1 MNDTNNNVFIYGTL
15 KRGYRNHKN
24 YLQSEKYLG
33 EYRTVDCYPLVIANE
48 WFAPVLLQEKGI
60 GYQVV
65 GELYSVDD
73 IKLTELD
80 KLERT
85 HHIRGYKRIL
95 IAIQNIINDEYV
107 EAYVYMNER
116 ENLKHVGSEYMS
128 KYTDRRY
135 IPKNER

>member
-1 MNDTNNNVFIYGTL
+1 MNDANNHVFIYGTL
-15 KRGYRNHKN
+15 KRGYRNHKD
-24 YLQSEKYLG
+24 YLKFEKYLG

-48 WFAPVLLQEKGI
+48 WYAPVLLQEKGI
-60 GYQVV
+60 GHQVV

-107 EAYVYMNER
+107 EAYTYMNER
-116 ENLKHVGSEYMS
+116 KNLKHVGSEYMP
-128 KYTDRRY
+128 KYTDSRY
-135 IPKNER
+135 IPLNER